1 MGAIAYLA
9 LHHHKLEQRPPKGW
23 TGKRFRPSRGY
34 FNRPLPELRAEAR
47 ELLADRRIERALVE
61 AWNVPDGFDGFLLD
75 ELLEEALPAA
85 RVRARANAP
94 TLNRVTREGLK
105 LVDRAGAPAGGD

>member
-47 ELLADRRIERALVE
+47 ELLNDRRIERALVA
-61 AWNVPDGFDGFLLD
+61 AWDVPDGFDGFLLD
-75 ELLEEALPAA
+75 ELLEEALPSA
-85 RVRARANAP
+85 RERARANAP
-94 TLNRVTREGLK
+94 KLHRVTRDGLK
-105 LVDRAGAPAGGD
+105 LVERPSASAGGD